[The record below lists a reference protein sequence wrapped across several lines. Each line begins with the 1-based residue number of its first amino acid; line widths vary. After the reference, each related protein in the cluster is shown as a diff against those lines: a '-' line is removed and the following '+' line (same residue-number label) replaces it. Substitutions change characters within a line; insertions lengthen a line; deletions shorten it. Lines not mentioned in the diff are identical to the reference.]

1 VPEEVGGAGDNYV
14 FLSSMI
20 HAHAD
25 DLFQGMK
32 VKGCYQ
38 FRLTRNADLA
48 LDSEDVEDL
57 ARALRGELFSRRY
70 GDAVRLEVA
79 DTCPKHLSDYLL
91 KQFNLSET
99 ELYQVNGP
107 VNLTRLFSITGL
119 DSHPELQYTPF
130 TPQIPKL
137 LQNSENIFS
146 VISKQDILLLHPFES
161 FTPVVDLLRQ
171 AAKDPHVLAVRQT
184 LYRSGAN
191 SEIVDALVDAAR
203 NGKEVTA
210 VIELRAL
217 RRRVQPAT
225 GQPPASG
232 RRGGDLRRGRL
243 QDPRQD
249 DADPAPRAG
258 RDRALRAPGYR
269 QLPRRQRPP
278 VHRLQPADLRRRLCE
293 DVGKLFSQLI
303 GMGKTL
309 RMKKLLHAPFTL
321 KKGMLD
327 MIARETQFALDGKPA
342 HIIAK
347 FNSLTDPKIIRAL
360 YKASQSG
367 VRIDLV
373 VRGMC
378 CLRPGI
384 AGVSHNIHVRS
395 IIGRFLEHTRVF
407 YFLNGG
413 EEQMFLSSADWM
425 ERNLDKRVETCFP
438 VEGKKLLLRVKKELE
453 LPDRQHPQLEPAVG
467 RPLRAQHADRQPEP
481 AQCPGDV
488 AGAAGQPDLPVTR
501 TEEAEKGRS
510 IRIVWRACSARSGQS
525 HPRQPFRFL
534 AKSAWVSWFRP
545 ASFPGT
551 PRPGC
556 CHWRSVPPGHLLGA
570 ADVVE
575 QDREAQQHAQANQ
588 LDAVVAEIGELV
600 LGNVAAVAAHQQ
612 REHLLVFA
620 GEAGQVRVLDQVGAM
635 LVVVV
640 VGDVQAHFMHLGG
653 PAEQFAPDTVF
664 QIPILGHLIER
675 MQGLALD
682 PHRLFQIDVV
692 ALHQRGQ
699 GALAHVFVVMATQQV
714 VEHAFTQRAFT
725 MVHALQF
732 EGVED
737 GFENRQAGRED
748 GAAVRL
754 DAFEVDLLDVA
765 ELEQFALEPGQALG
779 VHFPVPW
786 PPAFSARPMARMVP
800 EEPMASSQVRRCR
813 ACSMLMISR
822 RAAVY
827 AWA

>member
-1 VPEEVGGAGDNYV
+1 MNNEVLTPVAIKDAQAVPEEMVQTPPDLPPAAEAEPAPVVETVAPAPAPAPAIAVPSLDDSSLYIHRELSQLQFNIRVLEQALDESYPLLERLKFLLIFSSNLDEFFEIRVAGLKKQINFAREQAGADGLQPHQALARISELVHFEVERQYAILNDVLLPELEKYQIRFIRRRYWTTKLKTWVRRYFRDEIAPIITPIGLDPTHPFPLLVNKSLNFIVELEGVDAFGRDSGLAIIPAPRLLPRVIRVPEEVGGAGDNYV

-48 LDSEDVEDL
+48 LDSEEVDDL

-91 KQFNLSET
+91 KQFSLSES

-130 TPQIPKL
+130 TPAIPKL
-137 LQNSENIFS
+137 LVNADNIFS
-146 VISKQDILLLHPFES
+146 VIGKQDILLMHPFES
-161 FTPVVDLLRQ
+161 FTPVIDLLRQ

-210 VIELRAL
+210 VIELRARFDEESNLQMASRLQAAGAVVIYGVVGFKTHAKMMLIL
-217 RRRVQPAT
+217 RREQGEIVRYAHLGT
-225 GQPPASG
+225 GNYHAG
-232 RRGGDLRRGRL
+232 NARL
-243 QDPRQD
+243 YTDYSLLTSD
-249 DADPAPRAG
+249 DA
-258 RDRALRAPGYR
+258 LT
-269 QLPRRQRPP
+269 
-278 VHRLQPADLRRRLCE
+278 E

-347 FNSLTDPKIIRAL
+347 FNSLTDAKIIKAL

-384 AGVSHNIHVRS
+384 PGVSHNIHVRS

-413 EEQMFLSSADWM
+413 EEQIYLSSADWM

-453 LPDRQHPQLEPAVG
+453 GYLTDNTQAWTL
-467 RPLRAQHADRQPEP
+467 
-481 AQCPGDV
+481 
-488 AGAAGQPDLPVTR
+488 QPD
-501 TEEAEKGRS
+501 GRY
-510 IRIVWRACSARSGQS
+510 VRSSPTGNQN
-525 HPRQPFRFL
+525 PR
-534 AKSAWVSWFRP
+534 S
-545 ASFPGT
+545 
-551 PRPGC
+551 
-556 CHWRSVPPGHLLGA
+556 
-570 ADVVE
+570 
-575 QDREAQQHAQANQ
+575 AQAALLERLSNP
-588 LDAVVAEIGELV
+588 V
-600 LGNVAAVAAHQQ
+600 LNV
-612 REHLLVFA
+612 R
-620 GEAGQVRVLDQVGAM
+620 
-635 LVVVV
+635 
-640 VGDVQAHFMHLGG
+640 
-653 PAEQFAPDTVF
+653 
-664 QIPILGHLIER
+664 
-675 MQGLALD
+675 
-682 PHRLFQIDVV
+682 
-692 ALHQRGQ
+692 
-699 GALAHVFVVMATQQV
+699 
-714 VEHAFTQRAFT
+714 
-725 MVHALQF
+725 
-732 EGVED
+732 
-737 GFENRQAGRED
+737 
-748 GAAVRL
+748 
-754 DAFEVDLLDVA
+754 
-765 ELEQFALEPGQALG
+765 
-779 VHFPVPW
+779 
-786 PPAFSARPMARMVP
+786 
-800 EEPMASSQVRRCR
+800 
-813 ACSMLMISR
+813 
-822 RAAVY
+822 
-827 AWA
+827 

>member
-1 VPEEVGGAGDNYV
+1 MNNEVLTPVAIKEAQELPEEMVQTPPDLPPAPEPEPVEEQVAEPVAAAPAPAPAPAIAVPGLDDSSLYIHRELSQLQFNIRVLEQALDESYPLLERLKFLLIFSSNLDEFFEIRVAGLKKQINFAREQAGADGLQPHQALARISELVHIEVERQYAILNDVLLPELEKHHIRFIRRRYWTPKLKTWVRRYFRDEIAPIITPIGLDPTHPFPLLVNKSLNFIVELEGVDAFGRDSGLAIIPAPRLLPRVIRVPEEVGGPGANYV

-48 LDSEDVEDL
+48 LDSEEVDDL

-91 KQFNLSET
+91 KQFSLSES

-130 TPQIPKL
+130 TPAIPKL
-137 LQNSENIFS
+137 LVNADNIFS
-146 VISKQDILLLHPFES
+146 VISKQDILLMHPFES

-210 VIELRAL
+210 VIELRARFDEESNLQMASRLQAAGAVVIYGVVGFKTHAKMMLIL
-217 RRRVQPAT
+217 RREQGEIVRYAHLGT
-225 GQPPASG
+225 GNYHAG
-232 RRGGDLRRGRL
+232 NARL
-243 QDPRQD
+243 YTDYSLLTSD
-249 DADPAPRAG
+249 DA
-258 RDRALRAPGYR
+258 LT
-269 QLPRRQRPP
+269 
-278 VHRLQPADLRRRLCE
+278 E

-327 MIARETQFALDGKPA
+327 MIARETQFALEGKPA

-347 FNSLTDPKIIRAL
+347 FNSLTDAKVIKAL

-367 VRIDLV
+367 VKIDLV

-384 AGVSHNIHVRS
+384 PGVSHNIQVRS

-413 EEQMFLSSADWM
+413 EEQIYLSSADWM

-453 LPDRQHPQLEPAVG
+453 GYLTDNT
-467 RPLRAQHADRQPEP
+467 HAWTL
-481 AQCPGDV
+481 
-488 AGAAGQPDLPVTR
+488 QPD
-501 TEEAEKGRS
+501 GRYV
-510 IRIVWRACSARSGQS
+510 RITPTGNQNPRS
-525 HPRQPFRFL
+525 
-534 AKSAWVSWFRP
+534 
-545 ASFPGT
+545 
-551 PRPGC
+551 
-556 CHWRSVPPGHLLGA
+556 
-570 ADVVE
+570 
-575 QDREAQQHAQANQ
+575 AQATLLERLSNP
-588 LDAVVAEIGELV
+588 V
-600 LGNVAAVAAHQQ
+600 LNV
-612 REHLLVFA
+612 R
-620 GEAGQVRVLDQVGAM
+620 
-635 LVVVV
+635 
-640 VGDVQAHFMHLGG
+640 
-653 PAEQFAPDTVF
+653 
-664 QIPILGHLIER
+664 
-675 MQGLALD
+675 
-682 PHRLFQIDVV
+682 
-692 ALHQRGQ
+692 
-699 GALAHVFVVMATQQV
+699 
-714 VEHAFTQRAFT
+714 
-725 MVHALQF
+725 
-732 EGVED
+732 
-737 GFENRQAGRED
+737 
-748 GAAVRL
+748 
-754 DAFEVDLLDVA
+754 
-765 ELEQFALEPGQALG
+765 
-779 VHFPVPW
+779 
-786 PPAFSARPMARMVP
+786 
-800 EEPMASSQVRRCR
+800 
-813 ACSMLMISR
+813 
-822 RAAVY
+822 
-827 AWA
+827 

>member
-1 VPEEVGGAGDNYV
+1 VNKSLNFIVELEGVDAFGRDSGLAIIPAPRLLPRVIRVPEEVGGPGANYV

-48 LDSEDVEDL
+48 LDSEEVDDL

-91 KQFNLSET
+91 KQFSLSES

-130 TPQIPKL
+130 TPAIPKL
-137 LQNSENIFS
+137 LQNADNIFS
-146 VISKQDILLLHPFES
+146 VIGKQDILLMHPFES
-161 FTPVVDLLRQ
+161 FTPVIDLLRQ

-210 VIELRAL
+210 VIELRARFDEESNLQMASRLQAAGAVVIYGVVGFKTHAKMMLIL
-217 RRRVQPAT
+217 RREHGEIVRYAHLGT
-225 GQPPASG
+225 GNYHAG
-232 RRGGDLRRGRL
+232 NARL
-243 QDPRQD
+243 YTDYSLLTSD
-249 DADPAPRAG
+249 DA
-258 RDRALRAPGYR
+258 LT
-269 QLPRRQRPP
+269 
-278 VHRLQPADLRRRLCE
+278 E

-347 FNSLTDPKIIRAL
+347 FNSLTDAKVIKAL

-367 VRIDLV
+367 VKIDLV

-384 AGVSHNIHVRS
+384 PGVSHNIQVRS

-413 EEQMFLSSADWM
+413 EEQIYLSSADWM

-453 LPDRQHPQLEPAVG
+453 GYLTDNT
-467 RPLRAQHADRQPEP
+467 HAWTL
-481 AQCPGDV
+481 
-488 AGAAGQPDLPVTR
+488 QPD
-501 TEEAEKGRS
+501 GRY
-510 IRIVWRACSARSGQS
+510 VRS
-525 HPRQPFRFL
+525 
-534 AKSAWVSWFRP
+534 
-545 ASFPGT
+545 T
-551 PRPGC
+551 PTGNQNP
-556 CHWRSVPPGHLLGA
+556 RSVQATLL
-570 ADVVE
+570 E
-575 QDREAQQHAQANQ
+575 RLSNP
-588 LDAVVAEIGELV
+588 V
-600 LGNVAAVAAHQQ
+600 LNV
-612 REHLLVFA
+612 R
-620 GEAGQVRVLDQVGAM
+620 
-635 LVVVV
+635 
-640 VGDVQAHFMHLGG
+640 
-653 PAEQFAPDTVF
+653 
-664 QIPILGHLIER
+664 
-675 MQGLALD
+675 
-682 PHRLFQIDVV
+682 
-692 ALHQRGQ
+692 
-699 GALAHVFVVMATQQV
+699 
-714 VEHAFTQRAFT
+714 
-725 MVHALQF
+725 
-732 EGVED
+732 
-737 GFENRQAGRED
+737 
-748 GAAVRL
+748 
-754 DAFEVDLLDVA
+754 
-765 ELEQFALEPGQALG
+765 
-779 VHFPVPW
+779 
-786 PPAFSARPMARMVP
+786 
-800 EEPMASSQVRRCR
+800 
-813 ACSMLMISR
+813 
-822 RAAVY
+822 
-827 AWA
+827 